1 MFLFKLLKKYY
12 VCTVMM
18 IIIGGCFLTGCNKEN
33 SDETTAQSSIMTQ
46 QSQMGETESSVY
58 TTEQQSEIVAESD
71 ADQPILENT
80 VFHLDLLADRSLE
93 QYDSSNVKEIILEPE
108 GSSFVFW
115 TEKTLTDLKLIG
127 VEYDGDQFIEK
138 EIYCSYDEF
147 SQEDALLITHFY
159 PEDTADLKLVF
170 FDETGQSRSLYI
182 MQDGSS
188 TKPLMLTEAELLF

>member
-1 MFLFKLLKKYY
+1 MFRFKLLKKYY
-12 VCTVMM
+12 VCAVMM
-18 IIIGGCFLTGCNKEN
+18 IIIGGCSLSGCNKGN
-33 SDETTAQSSIMTQ
+33 SDETVVQSSIMTQ
-46 QSQMGETESSVY
+46 QSEISETESAVY
-58 TTEQQSEIVAESD
+58 ITEQQSETVTESD

-93 QYDSSNVKEIILEPE
+93 QYDSSKVKEIILEPE
-108 GSSFVFW
+108 GGSFVFW

-138 EIYCSYDEF
+138 QIYCSYDEF
-147 SQEDALLITHFY
+147 SQDDALLITHFY

-170 FDETGQSRSLYI
+170 FDETGRSWSLYI

-188 TKPLMLTEAELLF
+188 TKPLMLTESDILF